1 MLTAIV
7 LRDDELA
14 ALTRHE
20 MLAMEHLLHE
30 RLSEIARDRRSGD
43 SALLLAIKAADYL
56 APLFDELG
64 DDEVGDLLEALAAS
78 EIGRRAL
85 DRASQVAALTAPHAA

>member
-14 ALTRHE
+14 KLSRHE
-20 MLAMEHLLHE
+20 QLGLEFLLHD
-30 RLSEIARDRRSGD
+30 RLSEVARGRRSGD

-56 APLFDELG
+56 APLYDELG
-64 DDEVGDLLEALAAS
+64 DEDVSALLDEVAESESGRTALYRAA
-78 EIGRRAL
+78 
-85 DRASQVAALTAPHAA
+85 QVAAITGSHAA

>member
-14 ALTRHE
+14 TLSRTQVLAL
-20 MLAMEHLLHE
+20 EHLLHE
-30 RLSEIARDRRSGD
+30 HLSDVARGRRSGD

-56 APLFDELG
+56 APLIEELG
-64 DDEVGDLLEALAAS
+64 DDGVDDLLREVAAS
-78 EIGRRAL
+78 EVGRTAAARATFV
-85 DRASQVAALTAPHAA
+85 ASLTEPHAA

>member
-14 ALTRHE
+14 TLSRSETLALDY
-20 MLAMEHLLHE
+20 LLHE
-30 RLSEIARDRRSGD
+30 RLSEIARGRRSGD

-56 APLFDELG
+56 APLLDELG
-64 DDEVGDLLEALAAS
+64 DDGTYDLLDAVAAS
-78 EIGRRAL
+78 DLGCAAL
-85 DRASQVAALTAPHAA
+85 DRARAVAALTANAA

>member
-14 ALTRHE
+14 TLTRHE
-20 MLAMEHLLHE
+20 VLALEHLLHE
-30 RLSEIARDRRSGD
+30 RMSEIARTRRSGD

-56 APLFDELG
+56 APLLDELG
-64 DDEVGDLLEALAAS
+64 DDAVAELLADVAVSALGREAF
-78 EIGRRAL
+78 
-85 DRASQVAALTAPHAA
+85 DRAAQVAALTASTAA

>member
-7 LRDDELA
+7 LRDEERR

-20 MLAMEHLLHE
+20 VLALEHLLHE
-30 RLSEIARDRRSGD
+30 RMSEIARTRRSGD

-56 APLFDELG
+56 APLLDELG
-64 DDEVGDLLEALAAS
+64 DDAVAALLSDLAVS
-78 EIGRRAL
+78 ELGRTAFQRAT
-85 DRASQVAALTAPHAA
+85 AVAALTDSHAA